1 MLQGIAAMLKGL
13 TTCPECKCEVEEGGI
28 FEEAIQICIHD
39 RAISEREYVY
49 STVLSTYSNSMEQR
63 KSGTIFPS
71 LVLSSMRKDI
81 YQQKRLA
88 NLGQVLRQKSESAG
102 WRKFD

>member
-1 MLQGIAAMLKGL
+1 MLPGIAATLKGL

-39 RAISEREYVY
+39 RAISEREYLY
-49 STVLSTYSNSMEQR
+49 STVLSTYANSMEQQ
-63 KSGTIFPS
+63 KSDILFPS

-81 YQQKRLA
+81 YKKRLA